1 MSRRGDGVYIPDDS
15 DFRSF
20 QEQCESPDG
29 WQSQF
34 SQGGVTVWSQS
45 PQDETCTVQKIKMR
59 ISCRDVAAETLY
71 DMLHD
76 IHYRP
81 KWDSHMIDTFDIGR
95 LTANA
100 DVGYYSWRC
109 PSPLKN
115 RDFVTL
121 RSWLPLGQDYIIVN
135 YSVKHPKHPP
145 RKDFVRAVSLQTGY
159 LVKASGGGGCVLYY
173 LSQVDPRGSLPKWV
187 VNKVSQL
194 MAPKALKKIYKAG
207 LKYPEWKRKHSPGY
221 KPWLFPEQSTLPTLS
236 LAELALQHADS
247 LEAIDESGV
256 AEEREQ
262 TSGGAGI
269 RTEVLRTPRS
279 VLYPLGIGPCWTR
292 GGDLLLSPS

>member
-135 YSVKHPKHPP
+135 YSVKHPGRCP
-145 RKDFVRAVSLQTGY
+145 
-159 LVKASGGGGCVLYY
+159 SG
-173 LSQVDPRGSLPKWV
+173 W
-187 VNKVSQL
+187 
-194 MAPKALKKIYKAG
+194 
-207 LKYPEWKRKHSPGY
+207 
-221 KPWLFPEQSTLPTLS
+221 STK
-236 LAELALQHADS
+236 
-247 LEAIDESGV
+247 
-256 AEEREQ
+256 
-262 TSGGAGI
+262 
-269 RTEVLRTPRS
+269 
-279 VLYPLGIGPCWTR
+279 C
-292 GGDLLLSPS
+292 PS